1 MSPQRPEDG
10 DEEQDLMSLWPSGS
24 GSFLL
29 RSTMQVRILSAMPFQ
44 TTFCGSVAEKLG
56 TVLLRL
62 DKQGRYLS
70 LLPYSI
76 YTRVSRMVRQ
86 RTVNPWR
93 KQLDVRS
100 VPRVPFQMPDSY
112 SGRLRLICNQEHFVP
127 HSFESN
133 IRLSFSKQDWQRS
146 YAPPLQGGF
155 TPMRVR
161 HLAQFQDTSISWLQ
175 PTFRCVL

>member
-1 MSPQRPEDG
+1 
-10 DEEQDLMSLWPSGS
+10 
-24 GSFLL
+24 
-29 RSTMQVRILSAMPFQ
+29 MQVPEILP
-44 TTFCGSVAEKLG
+44 
-56 TVLLRL
+56 
-62 DKQGRYLS
+62 
-70 LLPYSI
+70 I
-76 YTRVSRMVRQ
+76 YTCVSRMVRQ

-133 IRLSFSKQDWQRS
+133 IRLSFLKQDWQRS

-155 TPMRVR
+155 YADASSASCSISR
-161 HLAQFQDTSISWLQ
+161 HLDLMVAANISRCSIVARYSSGQRVQTVNL
-175 PTFRCVL
+175 PASAFGGSNPPLATNFRFFFGV